1 MILLIILCMLL
12 LGLASFLGFRLF
24 KENKKVQ
31 SLNKSLD
38 EYSSAL
44 HEGQKAIEL
53 ALRYEDF
60 YNSTIGDIGQIVD
73 ALENLVKKRQMLSDD
88 SDVQNLI
95 RLVSI
100 AHDTLLGYIDAK
112 VSREERTEEKGQVT
126 ENKRQLL

>member
-1 MILLIILCMLL
+1 MILLIIFCVLL
-12 LGLASFLGFRLF
+12 LGLAGFLGFRLF

-31 SLNKSLD
+31 SLNGSLE
-38 EYSSAL
+38 EYSDAL
-44 HEGQKAIEL
+44 REGQKAIEL
-53 ALRYEDF
+53 ALRYEGF

-88 SDVQNLI
+88 PDVQNLI
-95 RLVSI
+95 RLISI

-112 VSREERTEEKGQVT
+112 VSKEERAEEKGQAT

>member
-1 MILLIILCMLL
+1 MILLIIFCVLL
-12 LGLASFLGFRLF
+12 LGLAGFLGFRLF
-24 KENKKVQ
+24 KESKKVQ
-31 SLNKSLD
+31 NLNRSLE

-44 HEGQKAIEL
+44 LEGQKAIEL

>member
-1 MILLIILCMLL
+1 MILLIIFCVLL
-12 LGLASFLGFRLF
+12 LGLAGFLGFCLF
-24 KENKKVQ
+24 KESKKVQ
-31 SLNKSLD
+31 NLNRSLE

-44 HEGQKAIEL
+44 LEGQKAIEL

>member
-73 ALENLVKKRQMLSDD
+73 ALENLIKKRQMLSDD

-112 VSREERTEEKGQVT
+112 VSKEERTEEK
-126 ENKRQLL
+126 

>member
-1 MILLIILCMLL
+1 MILLIIFCVLL
-12 LGLASFLGFRLF
+12 LGLAGFLGFRLF
-24 KENKKVQ
+24 KESKKVQ
-31 SLNKSLD
+31 NLNRSLE
-38 EYSSAL
+38 EYSDAL
-44 HEGQKAIEL
+44 REGQKAIEL
-53 ALRYEDF
+53 ALRYEGF